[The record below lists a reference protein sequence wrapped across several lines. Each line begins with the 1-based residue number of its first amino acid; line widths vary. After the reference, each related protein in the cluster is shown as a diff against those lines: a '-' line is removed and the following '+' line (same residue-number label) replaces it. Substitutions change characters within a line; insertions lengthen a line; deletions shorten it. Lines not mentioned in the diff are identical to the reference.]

1 MACKNLDSCTFLSE
15 LSSSTQIACSMV
27 MATYCDN
34 NSFSCK
40 GRRSTKEM
48 DEDDIPVYQW
58 PINKMEAMELIM
70 DRRKGISITG

>member
-40 GRRSTKEM
+40 GHRSTKEM
-48 DEDDIPVYQW
+48 DEDDVQDYQW
-58 PINKMEAMELIM
+58 PNNRMEAMEFIM
-70 DRRKGISITG
+70 DKRIGISITG